1 MGRLRTF
8 HKETFKF
15 VNTLR
20 FLVACVKSLLYLPHF
35 LHFHIY
41 KMHTINFKAQQE
53 KTRYNDLEK
62 VLTFINNKS
71 LAIEKKNRN
80 D

>member
-1 MGRLRTF
+1 
-8 HKETFKF
+8 
-15 VNTLR
+15 
-20 FLVACVKSLLYLPHF
+20 
-35 LHFHIY
+35 
-41 KMHTINFKAQQE
+41 MHTINFKAQQE
-53 KTRYNDLEK
+53 KTRYTDLEK